1 MSDILLTLY
10 CAASDGQLIADHIGE
25 ARQTMVHLRSEQV
38 FGRDFSDASPSER
51 VSGQLRRCA
60 LDVILPKDA
69 VPALIASIA
78 ALGRAAPV
86 RWHTTPIL
94 SAGRLS

>member
-1 MSDILLTLY
+1 MSDVLLTLY

-38 FGRDFSDASPSER
+38 FGRDFSDASASEQ

-60 LDVILPKDA
+60 LEVIVPHDA
-69 VPALIASIA
+69 VAPLVAGIN